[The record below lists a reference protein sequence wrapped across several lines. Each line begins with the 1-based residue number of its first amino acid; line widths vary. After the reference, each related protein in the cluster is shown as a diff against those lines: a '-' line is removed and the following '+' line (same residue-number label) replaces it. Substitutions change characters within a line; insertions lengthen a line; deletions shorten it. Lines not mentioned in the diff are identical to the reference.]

1 MGLVALRYGG
11 ILVPLSGVKP
21 ESPVLQGDIAHETQI
36 QKKLKLYVPF
46 YYKMGEAYL
55 AKTHKVTVS
64 YMSYLSRVKVSQSC
78 LTLSDSMEFSRPGYW
93 SE

>member
-1 MGLVALRYGG
+1 MRCGG
-11 ILVPLSGVKP
+11 NLVPLSGVKP

-36 QKKLKLYVPF
+36 QETLKLYVPLH
-46 YYKMGEAYL
+46 YKMGEAYS

-64 YMSYLSRVKVSQSC
+64 YMSYLSRVKVAQLC
-78 LTLSDSMEFSRPGYW
+78 LTLSDSMEFSRPRYW